1 MRIIQGMGTKQEKG
15 FKQVMRI
22 TQQARNQDFRG
33 AGRLSTKAEL
43 IAGRLSTKVELI
55 QREIDI
61 YAAINAYAL
70 LPCTKIV
77 ITL

>member
-1 MRIIQGMGTKQEKG
+1 MA
-15 FKQVMRI
+15 
-22 TQQARNQDFRG
+22 QQARNQDFHM

-43 IAGRLSTKVELI
+43 IK
-55 QREIDI
+55 REINI

-77 ITL
+77 NFMLHKVKKNL